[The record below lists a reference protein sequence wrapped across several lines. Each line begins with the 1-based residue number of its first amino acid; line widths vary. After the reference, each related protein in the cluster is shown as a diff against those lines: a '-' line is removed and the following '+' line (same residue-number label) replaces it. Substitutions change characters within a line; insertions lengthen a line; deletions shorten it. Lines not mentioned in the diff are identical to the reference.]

1 MKSYIDSSSLA
12 KRYIDESGSEK
23 LQEFLEQSDEMGLSI
38 VAVPEVLSALN
49 RRRRENSISNSD
61 YETAKSQ
68 LLTDL
73 PDVEII
79 DVSADVISTTI
90 GILEKSAVR
99 TLDAIHIASAVRWKA
114 DIFIS
119 SDIRQLQAAETA
131 GIKTLVI

>member
-23 LQEFLEQSDEMGLSI
+23 LQAFLEQSDEMGLSI